1 MDASQILESPDYINA
16 NPATKRAIFDK
27 HIAAMPDYA
36 KANAAT
42 QTAIR
47 QRFGLAEE
55 KPSFDLADVPGQALV
70 NAPASAA
77 KFAGDIYTAVTNP
90 VQTVTGLADLAA
102 GSLRAGAKAVLPA
115 QVFQFIDQIDN
126 PETTKRISDVAN
138 AVGGQLAQDYGSFEG
153 IKRKVA
159 TDPVAFVA
167 DMSTL
172 LTGGALATARVAP
185 ATSNMLARAAT
196 ATDPLMQTARA
207 GMAGVNALRAAPGAI
222 QSFVPRALEPL
233 VAPEAVAVNRIIEAG
248 GGAEPVLNALRQ
260 TQNMPVTPG
269 APSPSL
275 SERMIAGGAPSVG
288 LAKLEAGVAAN
299 APEAGQQIFQLQ
311 QQRLSAIQEQLA
323 RIDDYVKTQAANLT
337 PEQTA
342 QVKLVR
348 DDLLRNLA
356 AERAVGEARAG
367 RVAATLP
374 DTGQAAPGGAI
385 QERGAALAEE
395 FKKQTIQPAFRAAFD
410 ADAPAP
416 SIDLSR
422 PLASAE
428 RLLGEVGTII
438 DPSTVSPGVRN
449 LLKIEPYEPSLG
461 VAPVVSLEDF
471 QSIRSAL
478 GKQARAVADTDR
490 VRAAG
495 IRSVIQQMD
504 EALKTSGVPAEAQ
517 KLYGEA
523 RRLVREEQLP
533 RFRTGETGRM
543 LSETRFNMPGT
554 RPSETVPSFLK
565 TEEGASQFV
574 RTFERDP
581 QAVTAMRTGVADWLR
596 ESSRDPATGF
606 LNPARMEQFL
616 ADYGRQLDTLDAGSG
631 TSLRPVLEGLRAE
644 AAKAQSNLDALAAD
658 TARMKKPRSAKEL
671 VDVALKSPV
680 EMDFIRQRLS
690 PGGRE
695 AMSQEIQNRA
705 TRFINAGDPDA
716 ALKFLNENRKTI
728 RTGLG
733 KDGAKVYADLR
744 GLAEFQRDLAAV
756 AKQAPKTDILTPV
769 QLSRT
774 FTPAELT
781 DLKVVAD
788 DLKRMRQVEELGT
801 PPDRAAKQM
810 GSEQAAALGTRAAD
824 APAYFTPVYTTIKKA
839 VQKLEERVNRKAVAY
854 AVEVM
859 YRDPDKL
866 IPLLED
872 AIALKGRTARPAPLT
887 IPVGVERGARALTG
901 AGVAGEYIG
910 NSFAPQENRNSMVR

>member
-1 MDASQILESPDYINA
+1 MDALQILESPDYINA

-27 HIAAMPDYA
+27 HIAASPDYA
-36 KANAAT
+36 KANEAT
-42 QTAIR
+42 QSAIR

-55 KPSFDLADVPGQALV
+55 KRSIELAAVPVQALV
-70 NAPASAA
+70 NAPADLVEYGRNLVAAVSAPVQTLGGALDVVRGGVRAARQAVLPESASKYLDSLYDPEYVERISNAA
-77 KFAGDIYTAVTNP
+77 KTAGGQLAENYGSWEAIKRSVAFRP
-90 VQTVTGLADLAA
+90 VQTVADL
-102 GSLRAGAKAVLPA
+102 
-115 QVFQFIDQIDN
+115 
-126 PETTKRISDVAN
+126 
-138 AVGGQLAQDYGSFEG
+138 
-153 IKRKVA
+153 
-159 TDPVAFVA
+159 
-167 DMSTL
+167 STI
-172 LTGGALATARVAP
+172 LTGGAMATARVAP

-222 QSFVPRALEPL
+222 QSVVPRALEPL
-233 VAPEAVAVNRIIEAG
+233 VAPEAVGVNRIIEAG
-248 GGAEPVLNALRQ
+248 GGPEQVLNTLLQ
-260 TQNMPVTPG
+260 TRDMPVTPG
-269 APSPSL
+269 APTPSL
-275 SERMIAGGAPSVG
+275 SERSVAAGAPSVG
-288 LAKLEAGVAAN
+288 LAKLEAGVATAS
-299 APEAGQQIFQLQ
+299 PEASQMVFQRQ

-356 AERAVGEARAG
+356 AERAAGEARAG

-385 QERGAALAEE
+385 QERGAAMAED
-395 FKKQTIQPAFRAAFD
+395 FAKKTIRPAFRAAFD

-422 PLASAE
+422 PLAGAA
-428 RLLGEVGTII
+428 RLLGDVGAIV

-495 IRSVIQQMD
+495 IRSVIEQMD

-517 KLYGEA
+517 RLYADA
-523 RRLVREEQLP
+523 RRLVLEEQLP

-596 ESSRDPATGF
+596 ESARDPATGF
-606 LNPARMEQFL
+606 LNPARMESFL

-695 AMSQEIQNRA
+695 AMSQEIQNRV
-705 TRFINAGDPDA
+705 TSLIREGDADA
-716 ALKFLNENRKTI
+716 ALKFLNDNRKTI

-788 DLKRMRQVEELGT
+788 DLKRMRQVEEMGS

-854 AVEVM
+854 AVDVM

-872 AIALKGRTARPAPLT
+872 AIALKSRSGRAAPLT

-901 AGVAGEYIG
+901 AGVAGEYVG
-910 NSFAPQENRNSMVR
+910 NSFAPQENRNSMAR